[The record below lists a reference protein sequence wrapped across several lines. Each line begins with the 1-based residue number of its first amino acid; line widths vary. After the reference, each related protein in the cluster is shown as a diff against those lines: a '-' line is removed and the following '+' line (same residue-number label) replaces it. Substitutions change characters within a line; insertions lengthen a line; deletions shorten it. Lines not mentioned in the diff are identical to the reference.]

1 MKRFMA
7 VLLAGMLSLSAAVP
21 SFAAVATNA
30 GEWAK
35 PSIEFAY
42 RQGILS
48 DADLQRAKS
57 PMTRKDFCKMVMRF
71 LNVITQKE
79 WKAAGETPFT
89 DCDDADVT
97 AAYEL
102 GIIGGTTPGIFE
114 PNSTL
119 TREQM
124 AIMVARVMKTCG
136 VDLTEKAK
144 KNSFNDTAELF
155 ASSNKYIDQLYGIGI
170 LAGYQDG
177 GYHPFGE
184 MTVQEAVVSFVKA
197 YRYIEEQT
205 GGKVE
210 IAESTVDKADTKN
223 DDETDA
229 KADTKTEEPKQEEI
243 KVADAAETETVTV
256 GEKKVCLGWTAAE
269 LKAVWGEPDRIDS
282 SVYGLE
288 RYVYVNDYQKY
299 FFVTMQAGKI
309 VEIFVPGTDFIYN
322 GTSGNGIAANIKNLS
337 HISSLEH
344 SGIVYNTNSEVHV
357 PLDYE
362 GKICGILLQE
372 KNFAQT
378 KDYQSTLQYTT
389 KDAMETELLD
399 LIQVRRLEKGV
410 SLLTADKK
418 LGNAA
423 RAHSEDMTAKGYF
436 DYTGSDGST
445 PFSRI
450 LAQGKAFRTA
460 SETIAKQRGDV
471 VHIYQE
477 WMRTAAKQN
486 SLTDSSMQEAGVGIS
501 AKSKELY
508 VTVDLCGQ

>member
-1 MKRFMA
+1 
-7 VLLAGMLSLSAAVP
+7 
-21 SFAAVATNA
+21 
-30 GEWAK
+30 
-35 PSIEFAY
+35 
-42 RQGILS
+42 
-48 DADLQRAKS
+48 
-57 PMTRKDFCKMVMRF
+57 MVMRF
-71 LNVITQKE
+71 LNVITGKE
-79 WKAAGETPFT
+79 WKAAGKTPFT

-102 GIIGGTTPGIFE
+102 GIIGGTDPGIFE

-144 KNSFNDTAELF
+144 KNPFNDTAQLF

-177 GYHPFGE
+177 GYHPFRE

-210 IAESTVDKADTKN
+210 ITEPKVDKVDTKN
-223 DDETDA
+223 DTKVDTKNDT
-229 KADTKTEEPKQEEI
+229 KADTKTEEV
-243 KVADAAETETVTV
+243 KVTEAAATETVTV

-269 LKAVWGEPDRIDS
+269 LKAVWGEPDRIDD

-288 RYVYVNDYQKY
+288 RYVYLNEYQNY
-299 FFVTMQAGKI
+299 FFATMQDGRI
-309 VEIFVPGTDFIYN
+309 VEIFVPGTGFTYN
-322 GTSGNGIAANIKNLS
+322 GTSGKGIAANIKNLS
-337 HISSLEH
+337 HVSSLEH
-344 SGIVYNTNSEVHV
+344 SGIVYNANSEVHV

-362 GKICGILLQE
+362 GKICGVLLQE
-372 KNFAQT
+372 KSFART
-378 KDYQSTLQYTT
+378 KDYRSTLQYTT
-389 KDAMETELLD
+389 REAMEAELLD
-399 LIQVRRLEKGV
+399 LIQVCRLEKGL
-410 SLLTADKK
+410 SLLTADSK
-418 LGNAA
+418 LGGVA
-423 RAHSEDMTAKGYF
+423 RTHSEDMTAKGYF

-450 LAQGKAFRTA
+450 LAKGKAFRTA

-471 VHIYQE
+471 VQIYQE
-477 WMRTAAKQN
+477 WMRTAAKEN
-486 SLTDSSMQEAGVGIS
+486 SLTDSTMQEVGVGIS

>member
-7 VLLAGMLSLSAAVP
+7 ILLAGMLSLSAAVP

-30 GEWAK
+30 GKWAK

-42 RQGILS
+42 QQGLLTE
-48 DADLQRAKS
+48 ADLQKAKS

-71 LNVITQKE
+71 LNVITGKE
-79 WKAAGETPFT
+79 WKAAGKTPFT

-102 GIIGGTTPGIFE
+102 GIIGGTDPGIFE

-144 KNSFNDTAELF
+144 KNPFNDTAELF

-177 GYHPFGE
+177 GYHPFRE

-210 IAESTVDKADTKN
+210 ITEPKVDKVDRVDTQNDTKV
-223 DDETDA
+223 DTKTDT
-229 KADTKTEEPKQEEI
+229 KADTKTEEV
-243 KVADAAETETVTV
+243 KVTDAAATETVTV

-269 LKAVWGEPDRIDS
+269 LKAVWGEPDRIDD

-288 RYVYVNDYQKY
+288 RYVYLNKYQNY
-299 FFVTMQAGKI
+299 FFATMQ
-309 VEIFVPGTDFIYN
+309 
-322 GTSGNGIAANIKNLS
+322 
-337 HISSLEH
+337 
-344 SGIVYNTNSEVHV
+344 
-357 PLDYE
+357 E
-362 GKICGILLQE
+362 GKICGVLLQE
-372 KNFAQT
+372 KSFAQT

-389 KDAMETELLD
+389 REAMEAELLD
-399 LIQVRRLEKGV
+399 LIQVCRLEKGL
-410 SLLTADKK
+410 SLLTADSK
-418 LGNAA
+418 LGGVA

-436 DYTGSDGST
+436 DYTGSDDST

-450 LAQGKAFRTA
+450 LAKGKAFRTA

-471 VHIYQE
+471 VQIYQE
-477 WMRTAAKQN
+477 WMRTAAKEN
-486 SLTDSSMQEAGVGIS
+486 SLTDGTMQEAGVGIS

>member
-7 VLLAGMLSLSAAVP
+7 ILLAGMLSLSAAVP

-42 RQGILS
+42 QQGLLT
-48 DADLQRAKS
+48 DADLQKAKS
-57 PMTRKDFCKMVMRF
+57 PMTRKDFCKMVMHF
-71 LNVITQKE
+71 LNVITEKE
-79 WKAAGETPFT
+79 WKAAGKTPFT

-102 GIIGGTTPGIFE
+102 GIIGGTEPGIFE

-136 VDLTEKAK
+136 VDLTDKAK
-144 KNSFNDTAELF
+144 KNPFNDTAELF

-177 GYHPFGE
+177 GYHPFRE

-210 IAESTVDKADTKN
+210 IAASTVDKADTK
-223 DDETDA
+223 TDT
-229 KADTKTEEPKQEEI
+229 KADTKTEEPKQEEV
-243 KVADAAETETVTV
+243 KVTNAAETETVTV
-256 GEKKVCLGWTAAE
+256 GEKKVSLGWMAAE

-288 RYVYVNDYQKY
+288 RYVYLNEYQNY
-299 FFVTMQAGKI
+299 FFATMQDGKI
-309 VEIFVPGTDFIYN
+309 VEIFVPGTGFTYN
-322 GTSGNGIAANIKNLS
+322 GTSGKGIAANIKNLS
-337 HISSLEH
+337 HVSSLEH
-344 SGIVYNTNSEVHV
+344 SGIVYNTNSEVHI

-362 GKICGILLQE
+362 GKICGVLLQE
-372 KNFAQT
+372 KNFVQT

-389 KDAMETELLD
+389 KDAMEAELLD
-399 LIQVRRLEKGV
+399 LIQVRRVEKGL

-418 LGNAA
+418 LGSVA

-450 LAQGKAFRTA
+450 LAKGKAFRTA

-477 WMRTAAKQN
+477 WVRTAAKEN
-486 SLTDSSMQEAGVGIS
+486 SLTDSTMQEAGIGIS

>member
-1 MKRFMA
+1 
-7 VLLAGMLSLSAAVP
+7 
-21 SFAAVATNA
+21 
-30 GEWAK
+30 
-35 PSIEFAY
+35 
-42 RQGILS
+42 
-48 DADLQRAKS
+48 
-57 PMTRKDFCKMVMRF
+57 MVMRF
-71 LNVITQKE
+71 LNVITEKE
-79 WKAAGETPFT
+79 WKAAGKTPFT

-102 GIIGGTTPGIFE
+102 GIIGGTEPGIFE

-144 KNSFNDTAELF
+144 KNPFNDTAELF

-177 GYHPFGE
+177 GYHPFRE

-210 IAESTVDKADTKN
+210 IAADTVDKADTVDTKN
-223 DDETDA
+223 DTKVDTKTDT
-229 KADTKTEEPKQEEI
+229 KVDTKTDTKTEEV
-243 KVADAAETETVTV
+243 KVTDAAATETVTV

-269 LKAVWGEPDRIDS
+269 LKAVWGEPDRIDN

-288 RYVYVNDYQKY
+288 RYVYLNEYQNY
-299 FFVTMQAGKI
+299 FFATMQDGKI
-309 VEIFVPGTDFIYN
+309 VEIFVPGTGFTYN
-322 GTSGNGIAANIKNLS
+322 GTSGKGIAANIKNLS
-337 HISSLEH
+337 HVSSLEH
-344 SGIVYNTNSEVHV
+344 SGIVYNTNSEVRI

-362 GKICGILLQE
+362 GKICGVLLQE
-372 KNFAQT
+372 KNFVQT
-378 KDYQSTLQYTT
+378 KDYQSTLQYSMRE
-389 KDAMETELLD
+389 AVEAELLD
-399 LIQVRRLEKGV
+399 LIQVRRLEKGQ
-410 SLLTADKK
+410 SLLAADSK
-418 LGNAA
+418 LGSVA
-423 RAHSEDMTAKGYF
+423 RSHSEDMAAKGFF

-450 LAQGKAFRTA
+450 LAKGKAFRTA

-471 VHIYQE
+471 VQIYQE
-477 WMRTAAKQN
+477 WMRTAAKGN
-486 SLTDSSMQEAGVGIS
+486 SLTDSSMQEAGVGVS

>member
-7 VLLAGMLSLSAAVP
+7 ILLAGMLSLSAAVP

-42 RQGILS
+42 QQGLLT
-48 DADLQRAKS
+48 DADLQKAKS
-57 PMTRKDFCKMVMRF
+57 PMTRKDFCKMVMHF
-71 LNVITQKE
+71 LNVITEKE
-79 WKAAGETPFT
+79 WKAAGKTPFT

-102 GIIGGTTPGIFE
+102 GIIGGTEPGIFE

-136 VDLTEKAK
+136 VDLTDKAK
-144 KNSFNDTAELF
+144 KNPFNDTAELF

-177 GYHPFGE
+177 GYHPFRE

-210 IAESTVDKADTKN
+210 IAASTVDKADTK
-223 DDETDA
+223 TDT
-229 KADTKTEEPKQEEI
+229 KADTKTEEPKQEEV
-243 KVADAAETETVTV
+243 KVTNAAETETVTV
-256 GEKKVCLGWTAAE
+256 GEKKVSLGWMAAE

-288 RYVYVNDYQKY
+288 RYVYLNEYQNY
-299 FFVTMQAGKI
+299 FFATMQDGKI
-309 VEIFVPGTDFIYN
+309 VEIFVPGTGFTYN
-322 GTSGNGIAANIKNLS
+322 GTSGKGIAANIKNLS
-337 HISSLEH
+337 HVSSLEH
-344 SGIVYNTNSEVHV
+344 SGIVYNTNSEVHI

-362 GKICGILLQE
+362 GKICGVLLQE
-372 KNFAQT
+372 KNFVQT

-389 KDAMETELLD
+389 KDAMEAELLD
-399 LIQVRRLEKGV
+399 LIQVRRVEKGL

-418 LGNAA
+418 LGSVA

-450 LAQGKAFRTA
+450 LAKGKAFRTA
-460 SETIAKQRGDV
+460 SETIAKQRGDA

-477 WMRTAAKQN
+477 WVRTAAKEN
-486 SLTDSSMQEAGVGIS
+486 SLTDSTMQEAGIGIS